1 LTSLTAPIGGVI
13 IGGIVTSKCGGYNT
27 ILSKKI
33 NLAMGLG
40 AVICSALVPLYAN
53 FVYVGILLWFLL
65 FFGGFILPPITGVM
79 INSVSDA

>member
-1 LTSLTAPIGGVI
+1 MTSLTAPIGGVI

-33 NLAMGLG
+33 NLAMGIG

-53 FVYVGILLWFLL
+53 FIYVGILLWFLL